1 MGPIFESDLKPE
13 ALIDPQLCQ
22 ALELSIEL
30 RIRSSYSKPELG
42 IELAIESSYSEPEL
56 GIELA
61 IESLHSELEIGI
73 KLRPHHLLTSSKLL
87 PSKCLEAEPDTINC
101 PQDNVHPHP
110 HPHPHT
116 HLHPRL
122 NSKLLTG
129 AFLIF
134 LSLLIFLAII
144 KDLPCRT
151 PWPAYKPL
159 PSASTWFESFTPHST
174 PRTPQKAIRKTLK
187 TISALILELN
197 RTLTTTCPG
206 CVWRTASGEVCVRT
220 FYDDGDVVLFVV
232 VGWLIVTLCSFG
244 TWVFL
249 GGVADIA
256 PNFEARVENWGLG
269 GASVVAA
276 AVAFGGLR
284 ARWYWCVL
292 FVLGAAFGGM
302 VLGVFVTPEKQ
313 LVKWKEEMRA
323 EAENLAYAERQT
335 GR

>member
-1 MGPIFESDLKPE
+1 MPRGGTRYHQPPTRQRTPSPS
-13 ALIDPQLCQ
+13 P
-22 ALELSIEL
+22 SHT
-30 RIRSSYSKPELG
+30 P
-42 IELAIESSYSEPEL
+42 P
-56 GIELA
+56 
-61 IESLHSELEIGI
+61 
-73 KLRPHHLLTSSKLL
+73 PTLT
-87 PSKCLEAEPDTINC
+87 PTPR
-101 PQDNVHPHP
+101 Q
-110 HPHPHT
+110 
-116 HLHPRL
+116 PRL

-144 KDLPCRT
+144 KDLPSRT

-159 PSASTWFESFTPHST
+159 PSASTWFESFTPGST

-187 TISALILELN
+187 TISGLVLELN

-220 FYDDGDVVLFVV
+220 FYDDGDIVLFIV
-232 VGWLIVTLCSFG
+232 VGWLIVTFCVLG

-256 PNFEARVENWGLG
+256 PKFEARVENWGLG
-269 GASVVAA
+269 GASVMAA

-284 ARWYWCVL
+284 AQWYWCVL
-292 FVLGAAFGGM
+292 FVLGAAFVGM
-302 VLGVFVTPEKQ
+302 LLGVFVTPEKQ
-313 LVKWKEEMRA
+313 LVKWKEETRA
-323 EAENLAYAERQT
+323 EAENLAYAERQM